1 MITNSFRSEPQ
12 LKRPQTPVPDIF
24 LSVGS
29 GFLLSEF
36 RFAATTGG
44 EVRDNLAGA
53 LINLRDGATATQSGN
68 LLTATSSLFVN
79 PAAGDLHLL
88 SSATAAIDKAP
99 TLPAVTND
107 FDGNSRP
114 QGAGYDI
121 GADEYVSSTPPPAAA
136 PPAPP
141 ANLRTR

>member
-1 MITNSFRSEPQ
+1 MSPREEP
-12 LKRPQTPVPDIF
+12 LKCQCCDIF

-29 GFLLSEF
+29 GFFLSEF

-44 EVRDNLAGA
+44 EARNNLADTP
-53 LINLRDGATATQSGN
+53 INLRDGATATQSGN
-68 LLTATSSLFVN
+68 LLTVTSSLFVN

-99 TLPAVTND
+99 TLSAVTND

-121 GADEYVSSTPPPAAA
+121 GADEYVSGTPNTT

-141 ANLRTR
+141 ADLRTR